1 MLEEIQMINDS
12 KLGTK
17 SNGKYHTSSCYFL
30 DLRNSTR
37 IIRELSLEDGTSTR
51 ETRKNLKKHAEFMI
65 DIHRQL
71 ENKLNCMSANNKK
84 LEYFFNDT
92 GDGHMCLFWDEAHA
106 WRALDLACHIYVYLH
121 SNKKLEKHNE
131 WIKKVL
137 KKGELQLGFG
147 IGLHTGGS
155 VVYEKKAFGRDYAFG
170 IAINS
175 AARMESFTKLFKKLK
190 FLFSGYLCNF
200 LKKQFANIT
209 INNVTNFDDL
219 LNKQLVL
226 VVEQKADIKD
236 ERPSGHKLWTIKKP
250 DFFSGKI
257 HYIF

>member
-12 KLGTK
+12 ELGTK

-71 ENKLNCMSANNKK
+71 ENKLNCMSAKNEK

-92 GDGHMCLFWDEAHA
+92 GDGHMCLFWDKAHA
-106 WRALDLACHIYVYLH
+106 WRALDLACHIYIYLYH
-121 SNKKLEKHNE
+121 DKKLEEHNE
-131 WIKKVL
+131 WIRR
-137 KKGELQLGFG
+137 ELPGLGLNLNFG

-155 VVYEKKAFGRDYAFG
+155 IVYEKKAFGRDYAFG

-175 AARMESFTKLFKKLK
+175 AARMESFTKNFKELIL
-190 FLFSGYLCNF
+190 LFSGNF
-200 LKKQFANIT
+200 HTFLLKNQIKDINIKTAKKFEDIKAQFIK
-209 INNVTNFDDL
+209 IS
-219 LNKQLVL
+219 KC
-226 VVEQKADIKD
+226 EADIKD
-236 ERPSGHKLWTIKKP
+236 ERPGGHMLWTI
-250 DFFSGKI
+250 
-257 HYIF
+257 